1 VKVVAAVMGVL
12 LSVRRPGA
20 GLSPLA
26 TNDPSARGHPR
37 QNFFWVTSPAMQEP
51 AAVMEPG
58 RLQAFSDG
66 VFAIAVTLLILDV
79 RVADEGGSL
88 AQRLG
93 HAWPSYAAYVI
104 SFIVIG
110 TMWINHH
117 RMFKALKA
125 VDHTIIVANLAL
137 LLVISFIPF
146 PTKLL
151 GEHLTSGTF
160 ADERTAVLVYG
171 ATMIAVSIVFP
182 ALWWAIA
189 RDRTLL
195 RPHITPVVAQTELR
209 RNLVGFPTYV
219 TVTAV
224 AIVAPKASLAGFGA
238 LALFYLLPG
247 GRSQG

>member
-1 VKVVAAVMGVL
+1 M
-12 LSVRRPGA
+12 
-20 GLSPLA
+20 
-26 TNDPSARGHPR
+26 D
-37 QNFFWVTSPAMQEP
+37 
-51 AAVMEPG
+51 PG
-58 RLQAFSDG
+58 RLEAFSDG
-66 VFAIAVTLLILDV
+66 VFAIAVTLLILEV
-79 RVADEGGSL
+79 KVADDGGSL

-117 RMFKALKA
+117 RMFRALKA

-151 GEHLTSGTF
+151 GEHLTAGTF
-160 ADERTAVLVYG
+160 ADERTAVVLYG
-171 ATMIAVSIVFP
+171 ATMIAVGIVFP
-182 ALWWAIA
+182 ALWWSIA
-189 RDRTLL
+189 R
-195 RPHITPVVAQTELR
+195 PHAAPAAHHARWSRTELR
-209 RNLVGFPTYV
+209 RNLVGFPTYIA
-219 TVTAV
+219 VTAV

>member
-1 VKVVAAVMGVL
+1 MQAPPADMG
-12 LSVRRPGA
+12 
-20 GLSPLA
+20 
-26 TNDPSARGHPR
+26 
-37 QNFFWVTSPAMQEP
+37 
-51 AAVMEPG
+51 PG
-58 RLQAFSDG
+58 RLEAFSDG

-79 RVADEGGSL
+79 KVADEGGSL
-88 AQRLG
+88 AERLG

-104 SFIVIG
+104 SFVVIA

-117 RMFKALKA
+117 RMFKALVA

-151 GEHLTSGTF
+151 GEHLTSGPF

-171 ATMIAVSIVFP
+171 ATMIAVGVVFP
-182 ALWWAIA
+182 ALWWAIT
-189 RDRTLL
+189 RDRALL
-195 RPHITPVVAQTELR
+195 RPHVTPVIARAELR

-219 TVTAV
+219 VVTAV
-224 AIVAPKASLAGFGA
+224 GVVAPKLSLAGFGA